1 MKRLA
6 ILVLTTAC
14 GATAPAARTASTG
27 RARHDDPLARWDATP
42 KAPLAWSE
50 FSDATF
56 RRAKAEN
63 RFVVMDGSAEWCHWC
78 HVMEAVTYHDE
89 NVRALLDARF
99 IAAKVDIDA
108 RPDIEERYAAW
119 GWPATVIFSPDG
131 RELGKY
137 RGFIA
142 PEQFVE
148 ILNAVAGSAEGGT
161 AQTSVLASKDEGG
174 ALAPSEAAIPDSP
187 MPEEELAWIARA
199 TELGLED
206 YWDEEQG
213 SWGHGQ
219 KVPLFMTN
227 AWALARAAGGDA
239 QAKKRALFTLD
250 QQRNLVDPVWGGIY
264 QYSTDG
270 DWKHPHFEK
279 LLYFNAGA
287 IANYADAYA
296 QTRDEKWLDVAT
308 AIKRY
313 VDRFL
318 SGEDGAFYVTQDADL
333 NAHAVGKRFVTGH
346 EYYAKGEAERLAL
359 GVPRVDAH
367 EYARENGLG
376 IAAYCKYYEASGDA
390 AALARAKKAADLV
403 LATHATPSGAL
414 SHDAAPKDASASAV
428 VHLAD
433 NAAFAF
439 GLLELAR
446 VSKERA
452 ESAAR
457 VAQAA
462 KIVDAIFA
470 ELEDSRGGG
479 FFASSKDPDAVGV
492 FAVRRKPFEDNV
504 TMLRVLARLARAMP
518 ERAAPCKRGIDRT
531 LRAIATPDRIRDRG
545 RMIGD
550 FLLALE
556 ETKGVR

>member
-6 ILVLTTAC
+6 ILALTAAC
-14 GATAPAARTASTG
+14 GSAVPAAKPAQATA
-27 RARHDDPLARWDATP
+27 HDDPAVRWDATP

-56 RRAKAEN
+56 ARAKAEK

-78 HVMEAVTYHDE
+78 HVMEAVTYHDPA
-89 NVRALLDARF
+89 VRAALDAHF

-108 RPDIEERYAAW
+108 RPDIEERYADY

-142 PEQFVE
+142 PDRFVD
-148 ILNAVAGSAEGGT
+148 ILSQVVAA
-161 AQTSVLASKDEGG
+161 KDEG
-174 ALAPSEAAIPDSP
+174 ASATEEEAAITDAP
-187 MPEEELAWIARA
+187 MPEEELAWIERA
-199 TELGLED
+199 TALGLED
-206 YWDEEQG
+206 YWDEQQG

-227 AWALARAAGGDA
+227 AWALARARAGDA
-239 QAKKRALFTLD
+239 VANKRVLFTLD
-250 QQRNLVDPVWGGIY
+250 RQRAIIDPVWGGIY

-287 IANYADAYA
+287 LANYAEAYEL
-296 QTRDEKWLDVAT
+296 TKDPKWLEAAT
-308 AIKRY
+308 SIKKY

-318 SGEDGAFYVTQDADL
+318 SAPDGGFYVTQDADL
-333 NAHAVGKRFVTGH
+333 NAHEVGRAFVTGH
-346 EYYAKGEAERLAL
+346 EYYAKGESERLAL
-359 GVPRVDAH
+359 GVPRVDTH

-376 IAAYCKYYEASGDA
+376 ISAYCKYFEATGDA
-390 AALARAKKAADLV
+390 TALARAKKAADLV
-403 LATHATPSGAL
+403 LATHATKSGAL
-414 SHDAAPKDASASAV
+414 SHDVHPENSI

-446 VSKERA
+446 VDPA
-452 ESAAR
+452 EAGAR
-457 VAQAA
+457 TAEAA

-470 ELEDSRGGG
+470 ELEDARGGG
-479 FFASSKDPDAVGV
+479 FYGSSRDPDAVGV
-492 FAVRRKPFEDNV
+492 FAVRRKPFEDDV
-504 TMLRVLARLARAMP
+504 TMLRVLARLARAVP
-518 ERAAPCKRGIDRT
+518 ERASACKRGIDRT
-531 LRAIATPDRIRDRG
+531 LRAIATPEKIRDRG

-550 FLLALE
+550 FLIALE

>member
-1 MKRLA
+1 VKRLA
-6 ILVLTTAC
+6 IFVLSTAC
-14 GATAPAARTASTG
+14 ATTSAAPPKPTVA
-27 RARHDDPLARWDATP
+27 HVDDSLARWDATP

-56 RRAKAEN
+56 ARAKTEK

-78 HVMEAVTYHDE
+78 HVMEAVTYHDAQ
-89 NVRALLDARF
+89 VRTLLDAHF

-108 RPDIEERYAAW
+108 RPDIEERYADY

-142 PEQFVE
+142 PEKFVE
-148 ILNAVAGSAEGGT
+148 ILNAV
-161 AQTSVLASKDEGG
+161 VASKDE
-174 ALAPSEAAIPDSP
+174 AASTEASDVAISDAP

-227 AWALARAAGGDA
+227 AWALSRARAGDA
-239 QAKKRALFTLD
+239 LEKKRVLFTLD
-250 QQRNLVDPVWGGIY
+250 QQRGIVDPVWGGIY

-287 IANYADAYA
+287 IANYAEAYEL
-296 QTRDEKWLDVAT
+296 TKDKKWLDVAT
-308 AIKRY
+308 AIKGY

-318 SGEDGAFYVTQDADL
+318 SGKDGGFYVTQDADL
-333 NAHAVGKRFVTGH
+333 NAHEVGKGFVTGH

-359 GVPRVDAH
+359 GLPRVDMH

-376 IAAYCKYYEASGDA
+376 IAAYCKYFEATGEAS
-390 AALARAKKAADLV
+390 ALERAKKAADLV
-403 LATHATPSGAL
+403 LATHATKGGAL
-414 SHDAAPKDASASAV
+414 SHDVASSADSL
-428 VHLAD
+428 VHLSD

-439 GLLELAR
+439 ALLELAR
-446 VSKERA
+446 VSKD
-452 ESAAR
+452 AAR
-457 VAQAA
+457 AAQAA

-470 ELEDSRGGG
+470 NLEDTRGGG

-518 ERAAPCKRGIDRT
+518 ERAAQCKRGIERT
-531 LRAIATPDRIRDRG
+531 LRAIATPEKIRDRG

-550 FLLALE
+550 FLIALE
-556 ETKGVR
+556 ETKGAR